1 MFILASSQT
10 HSMSSISGTS
20 ILDEALACIGQRIA
34 FILIQSADKDEN
46 YIASLH
52 NEVVGISQC

>member
-1 MFILASSQT
+1 
-10 HSMSSISGTS
+10 MSSDTGTS

-34 FILIQSADKDEN
+34 FIIVHPSDKDHH

-52 NEVVGISQC
+52 NEVVGIVYR